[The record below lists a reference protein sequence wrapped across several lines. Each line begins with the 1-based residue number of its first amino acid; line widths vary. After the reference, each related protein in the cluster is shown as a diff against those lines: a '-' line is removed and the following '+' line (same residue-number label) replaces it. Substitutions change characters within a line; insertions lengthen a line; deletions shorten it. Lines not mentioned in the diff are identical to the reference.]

1 MHSWAYTWHV
11 WLRIAALAAL
21 FALRSAP
28 AQAQQNDLQKQVQGF
43 ATASVQAGPGTR
55 IEIEVGTLDTR
66 LRLAPCD
73 RIEPYL
79 PANARLWGRTRIG
92 LRCTSGPTRWNVYL
106 PVTVKAFAPA
116 LVASRA
122 LPAGT
127 LLAEGDLTQAEVDL
141 AEDTSNALFQPALAL
156 GRMLERPLPAGR
168 SLRQSH
174 LKPRQWF
181 AAGETVQVLAQ
192 GPGFRVASEGQALTP
207 GTEGLPVRIRTESGR
222 ILTAQAVGER
232 RVEVNP

>member
-1 MHSWAYTWHV
+1 MHSWAFTWHV
-11 WLRIAALAAL
+11 WLRFTALAAL
-21 FALRSAP
+21 FALLSTP
-28 AQAQQNDLQKQVQGF
+28 AHAQENLLQQQAKQFANSSLRAGQGRR
-43 ATASVQAGPGTR
+43 V
-55 IEIEVGTLDTR
+55 EIEVGTLDPR

-73 RIEPYL
+73 QIEPYL
-79 PANARLWGRTRIG
+79 PANARLWGRSRIG
-92 LRCTSGPTRWNVYL
+92 IRCLAGPTRWNVYL
-106 PVTVKAFAPA
+106 PVTVKVFAPA
-116 LVASRA
+116 LVATRA

-127 LLAEGDLTQAEVDL
+127 TLAEGDLAQAEVDL
-141 AEDTSNALFQPALAL
+141 AEDTSNALFQPALAI
-156 GRMLERPLPAGR
+156 GRTIDRPLPAGR

-181 AAGETVQVLAQ
+181 AAGEVVQVVAQ
-192 GPGFRVASEGQALTP
+192 GPGFRVAGEGQALTP

>member
-1 MHSWAYTWHV
+1 MHSWAFTWHV
-11 WLRIAALAAL
+11 WLRFNALAAL
-21 FALRSAP
+21 FAMLPAP
-28 AQAQQNDLQKQVQGF
+28 ASAQENPLQQQARQFANTSLRGGQGRR
-43 ATASVQAGPGTR
+43 V
-55 IEIEVGTLDTR
+55 EIEVGALDPR

-73 RIEPYL
+73 QIEPYL
-79 PANARLWGRTRIG
+79 PANARLWGRSRIG
-92 LRCTSGPTRWNVYL
+92 IRCLTGPTRWNVFL
-106 PVTVKAFAPA
+106 PVTVKVFAPA
-116 LVASRA
+116 LVATRA

-127 LLAEGDLTQAEVDL
+127 TLAEGDLVQAEVDL
-141 AEDTSNALFQPALAL
+141 AEDTSNALFQPALAI
-156 GRMLERPLPAGR
+156 GRTIDRPLPAGR

-181 AAGETVQVLAQ
+181 AAGEVVQVVAQ
-192 GPGFRVASEGQALTP
+192 GPGFRVAGEGQALTP

>member
-1 MHSWAYTWHV
+1 MHSWAFTWHV
-11 WLRIAALAAL
+11 WLRFTALAAL
-21 FALRSAP
+21 FALLSTP
-28 AQAQQNDLQKQVQGF
+28 ALAQENLLQQQAKQFANSSLRAGQGRR
-43 ATASVQAGPGTR
+43 V
-55 IEIEVGTLDTR
+55 EIEVGTLDPR

-73 RIEPYL
+73 QIEPYL
-79 PANARLWGRTRIG
+79 PANARLWGRSRIG
-92 LRCTSGPTRWNVYL
+92 IRCLAGPTRWNVFL
-106 PVTVKAFAPA
+106 PVTVKVFAPA
-116 LVASRA
+116 LVATRA

-127 LLAEGDLTQAEVDL
+127 TLAEGDLAQAEVDL
-141 AEDTSNALFQPALAL
+141 AEETSNALFQPALAI
-156 GRMLERPLPAGR
+156 GRTIDRPLPAGR

-181 AAGETVQVLAQ
+181 AAGEVVQVVAQ
-192 GPGFRVASEGQALTP
+192 GPGFRVAGEGQALTP

>member
-1 MHSWAYTWHV
+1 MHSSAFTWHV
-11 WLRIAALAAL
+11 WLRFTALAAL
-21 FALRSAP
+21 FALLAAP
-28 AQAQQNDLQKQVQGF
+28 AQARENPLQQQAKQFANSSLRAGQGRR
-43 ATASVQAGPGTR
+43 V
-55 IEIEVGTLDTR
+55 EIEVGALDPR

-73 RIEPYL
+73 QIEPYL
-79 PANARLWGRTRIG
+79 PANARLWGRSRIG
-92 LRCTSGPTRWNVYL
+92 IRCLTGPTRWNVFL
-106 PVTVKAFAPA
+106 PVTVKVFAPA
-116 LVASRA
+116 LVATRA

-127 LLAEGDLTQAEVDL
+127 LLAEGDLAQAEVDL
-141 AEDTSNALFQPALAL
+141 AEDSSNALFQPALAI
-156 GRMLERPLPAGR
+156 GRTIDRPLPAGR

-181 AAGETVQVLAQ
+181 AAGEVVQVVAQ
-192 GPGFRVASEGQALTP
+192 GPGFRVAGEGQALTP

>member
-1 MHSWAYTWHV
+1 MHSWAFTWHV
-11 WLRIAALAAL
+11 WLRFTALAAL
-21 FALRSAP
+21 FALLSAP
-28 AQAQQNDLQKQVQGF
+28 AHAQEKLLQQQAKQFANSSLRAGQGRR
-43 ATASVQAGPGTR
+43 V
-55 IEIEVGTLDTR
+55 EIEVGALDPR

-73 RIEPYL
+73 QIEPYL
-79 PANARLWGRTRIG
+79 PANARLWGRSRIG
-92 LRCTSGPTRWNVYL
+92 IRCLTGPTRWNVFL
-106 PVTVKAFAPA
+106 PVTVKVFAPA
-116 LVASRA
+116 LVATRA

-141 AEDTSNALFQPALAL
+141 AEDTSNALFQPALAI
-156 GRMLERPLPAGR
+156 GRTIDRPLPAGR

-181 AAGETVQVLAQ
+181 AAGEVVQVVAQ
-192 GPGFRVASEGQALTP
+192 GPGFRVAGEGQALTP

>member
-1 MHSWAYTWHV
+1 MHSWAFTWHV
-11 WLRIAALAAL
+11 WLRFTALAAL
-21 FALRSAP
+21 FALLSTP
-28 AQAQQNDLQKQVQGF
+28 AHAQENLLQQQAKQFANSSLRAGQGRR
-43 ATASVQAGPGTR
+43 V
-55 IEIEVGTLDTR
+55 EIEVGTLDPR

-73 RIEPYL
+73 QIEPYL
-79 PANARLWGRTRIG
+79 PANARLWGRSRIG
-92 LRCTSGPTRWNVYL
+92 IRCLNGPTRWNVYL
-106 PVTVKAFAPA
+106 PVTVKVFAPA
-116 LVASRA
+116 LVATRA

-127 LLAEGDLTQAEVDL
+127 TLAEGDLAQAEVDL
-141 AEDTSNALFQPALAL
+141 AEDTSNALFQPALAI
-156 GRMLERPLPAGR
+156 GRTIDRPLPAGR

-181 AAGETVQVLAQ
+181 AAGEVVQVVAQ
-192 GPGFRVASEGQALTP
+192 GPGFRVAGEGQALTP

>member
-1 MHSWAYTWHV
+1 MHSWAFTWHV
-11 WLRIAALAAL
+11 WLRFTALAAL
-21 FALRSAP
+21 FALLPAP
-28 AQAQQNDLQKQVQGF
+28 ASAQENPLQQQARQFANTSLRGGQGRR
-43 ATASVQAGPGTR
+43 V
-55 IEIEVGTLDTR
+55 EIEVGALDPR

-73 RIEPYL
+73 EIEPYL
-79 PANARLWGRTRIG
+79 PANARLWGRSRIG
-92 LRCTSGPTRWNVYL
+92 IRCLTGPTRWNVFL
-106 PVTVKAFAPA
+106 PVTVKVFAPA
-116 LVASRA
+116 LVATRA

-127 LLAEGDLTQAEVDL
+127 TLAEGDLVQAEVDL
-141 AEDTSNALFQPALAL
+141 AEDTSNALFQPALAI
-156 GRMLERPLPAGR
+156 GRTIDRPLPAGR

-181 AAGETVQVLAQ
+181 AAGEVVQVVAQ
-192 GPGFRVASEGQALTP
+192 GPGFRVAGEGQALTP

>member
-1 MHSWAYTWHV
+1 MHSWAFTWHV
-11 WLRIAALAAL
+11 WLRFTALAAL
-21 FALRSAP
+21 FALPSPP
-28 AQAQQNDLQKQVQGF
+28 ARAQEGLLQQQAKQFANASLRAGQGRR
-43 ATASVQAGPGTR
+43 V
-55 IEIEVGTLDTR
+55 EIEVGSLDPR

-73 RIEPYL
+73 QIEPYL
-79 PANARLWGRTRIG
+79 PANARLWGRSRIG
-92 LRCTSGPTRWNVYL
+92 IRCLQGPTKWNVFL
-106 PVTVKAFAPA
+106 PVTVKVFAPA

-127 LLAEGDLTQAEVDL
+127 TLAEGDLAQAEVDL
-141 AEDTSNALFQPALAL
+141 AEETSNALLQPAQAL
-156 GRMLERPLPAGR
+156 GRVLDRPVPAGR
-168 SLRQSH
+168 GLRQAH

-192 GPGFRVASEGQALTP
+192 GPGFRVAGEGQALTP
-207 GTEGLPVRIRTESGR
+207 GTEGQPVRIRTESGR

>member
-1 MHSWAYTWHV
+1 MHSWAFTWHV
-11 WLRIAALAAL
+11 WLRFTALAAL
-21 FALRSAP
+21 FALLPTP
-28 AQAQQNDLQKQVQGF
+28 AHAQENLLQQQAKQFANSSLRAGQGRR
-43 ATASVQAGPGTR
+43 V
-55 IEIEVGTLDTR
+55 EIEVGTLDPR

-73 RIEPYL
+73 QIEPYL
-79 PANARLWGRTRIG
+79 PANARLWGRSRIG
-92 LRCTSGPTRWNVYL
+92 IRCLTGPTRWNVYL
-106 PVTVKAFAPA
+106 PVTVKVFAPA
-116 LVASRA
+116 LVATRA

-127 LLAEGDLTQAEVDL
+127 TLAEGDLAQAEVDL
-141 AEDTSNALFQPALAL
+141 AEDTSNALFQPALAI
-156 GRMLERPLPAGR
+156 GRTIDRPLPAGR

-181 AAGETVQVLAQ
+181 AAGEVVQVVAQ
-192 GPGFRVASEGQALTP
+192 GPGFRVAGEGQALTP

>member
-1 MHSWAYTWHV
+1 MHSWAFTWHV
-11 WLRIAALAAL
+11 WLRFTALAAL
-21 FALRSAP
+21 FALLSTP
-28 AQAQQNDLQKQVQGF
+28 AQAQENQLQQQAKQFANSSLRAGQGRR
-43 ATASVQAGPGTR
+43 V
-55 IEIEVGTLDTR
+55 EIEVGTLDPR

-73 RIEPYL
+73 QIEPYL
-79 PANARLWGRTRIG
+79 PANARLWGRSRIG
-92 LRCTSGPTRWNVYL
+92 IRCLQGPTRWNVYL
-106 PVTVKAFAPA
+106 PVTVKVFAPA
-116 LVASRA
+116 LVATRA

-127 LLAEGDLTQAEVDL
+127 TLAEGDLAQAEVDL
-141 AEDTSNALFQPALAL
+141 AEDTSNALFQPALAI
-156 GRMLERPLPAGR
+156 GRTIDRPLPAGR

-181 AAGETVQVLAQ
+181 AAGEVVQVVAQ
-192 GPGFRVASEGQALTP
+192 GPGFRVAGEGQALTP

>member
-1 MHSWAYTWHV
+1 MHSWAFTWHV
-11 WLRIAALAAL
+11 WLRFTALAAL
-21 FALRSAP
+21 FALLSAP
-28 AQAQQNDLQKQVQGF
+28 AQAQENLLQQQAKQFANSSLRAGQGRR
-43 ATASVQAGPGTR
+43 V
-55 IEIEVGTLDTR
+55 EIEVGTLDPR

-73 RIEPYL
+73 QIEPYL
-79 PANARLWGRTRIG
+79 PANARLWGRSRIG
-92 LRCTSGPTRWNVYL
+92 IRCLQGPTRWNVYL
-106 PVTVKAFAPA
+106 PVTVKVFAPA
-116 LVASRA
+116 LVATRA

-127 LLAEGDLTQAEVDL
+127 LLAEGDLAQAEVDL
-141 AEDTSNALFQPALAL
+141 AEDSSNALFQPALAI
-156 GRMLERPLPAGR
+156 GRTIDRPLPAGR

-181 AAGETVQVLAQ
+181 AAGEVVQVVAQ
-192 GPGFRVASEGQALTP
+192 GPGFRVAGEGQALTP